1 MAQWMDQPTRNH
13 GIVLTEE
20 QKKRR
25 RRRSVAIALLL
36 GAFVVLMYF
45 VTVAKLGPG
54 VLKRPL

>member
-1 MAQWMDQPTRNH
+1 MDQPTRNQ